1 MLPLLAGVIAAI
13 SSLQIVFVISLIA
26 AIVQSTILVRI
37 NVSTAKAPMPL
48 SRINR

>member
-26 AIVQSTILVRI
+26 AIVQSTVLLRI
-37 NVSTAKAPMPL
+37 NVSATSAPT
-48 SRINR
+48 